1 MNGNELIWRYETHT
15 EATAKLRYLKSIGC
29 KAKMYLAYTGKGG
42 WCVTAP
48 AGY

>member
-1 MNGNELIWRYETHT
+1 MNGSELIWRYESHA
-15 EATAKLRYLKSIGC
+15 EALEQFRYLKSLGC
-29 KAKMYLAYTGKGG
+29 MARMYFAYAGRG